1 MHKILA
7 ALHLDDPASLK
18 RALTTALSAMALLSL
33 NPILTK
39 LGMAPVSDATVASV
53 AGLITIFVLQ
63 SGLKSKAVAVAN
75 LTARHAE
82 HAAIRPPVPTVHAPA
97 KR

>member
-18 RALTTALSAMALLSL
+18 RALTTALSATALLSI
-33 NPILTK
+33 NPILLK
-39 LGMAPVSDATVASV
+39 VGVQPISDATIASV
-53 AGLITIFVLQ
+53 AGLVTVFVLQ
-63 SGLKSKAVAVAN
+63 SGLKSRAIAMAGLAGRSKA
-75 LTARHAE
+75 TQHGSSTI
-82 HAAIRPPVPTVHAPA
+82 HHTA